1 MANNLMDYLPDYY
14 DGVYE
19 MEAIMHAQ
27 SGVLDEMD
35 DRQMRTLLNE
45 FVIQTDLRGISVFED
60 QIGVIPEPGDTLQD
74 RQNWVLM
81 RLLPPHPITLRYL
94 RELFKTLNIPAEV
107 SVFHPKRE
115 VIVEANQGKITNKQ
129 IDNVKYILNVYLP
142 ANMIYQIQIKLP
154 DAKISDHLKIGI
166 GNMLGAHLIAPVKP
180 DYIEQIT
187 NTKSAISNE
196 ANCGIGQWYKVD
208 ALVLANTA
216 QFENKEVI

>member
-27 SGVLDEMD
+27 GGVLDEMD

-74 RQNWVLM
+74 RQNRVLM
-81 RLLPPHPITLRYL
+81 RLLPPRPITIRYL
-94 RELFKTLNIPAEV
+94 RELFKTLKIPAEV
-107 SVFHPKRE
+107 YVIRPRRE
-115 VIVEANQGKITNKQ
+115 AVVEANQGDITNKQ

-154 DAKISDHLKIGI
+154 DAKISDQLKIGI
-166 GNMLGAHLIAPVKP
+166 GILAGVHLVAPVNP
-180 DYIEQIT
+180 GDIDQIT
-187 NTKSAISNE
+187 NTKSNISNV
-196 ANCGIGQWYKVD
+196 ATYGIGAWYKID
-208 ALVLANTA
+208 ALVLADMM
-216 QFENKEVI
+216 QYENKGK

>member
-27 SGVLDEMD
+27 GGVLDEMD
-35 DRQMRTLLNE
+35 DRQLRTLLNE
-45 FVIQTDLRGISVFED
+45 FVIKTDIHGISVFED

-74 RQNWVLM
+74 RQNRVLM

-94 RELFKTLNIPAEV
+94 REVFKTLKIPAEV
-107 SVFHPKRE
+107 SVFRPKRE
-115 VIVEANQGKITNKQ
+115 AIVEANQGKIGNKQ

-154 DAKISDHLKIGI
+154 DAKISDDLKISI
-166 GNMLGAHLIAPVKP
+166 GNMLGVHLIAPVNP
-180 DYIEQIT
+180 DYIDQIT
-187 NTKSAISNE
+187 NTKSEIRNGATY
-196 ANCGIGQWYKVD
+196 GTGQWYKID
-208 ALVLANTA
+208 ALVLADMT
-216 QFENKEVI
+216 QYENKGK

>member
-1 MANNLMDYLPDYY
+1 MDYLPDYY

-27 SGVLDEMD
+27 GGVLDEMD

-45 FVIQTDLRGISVFED
+45 FVIKTDIRGISVFED

-74 RQNWVLM
+74 RQNRVLM

-94 RELFKTLNIPAEV
+94 REVFKTLKIPAEV
-107 SVFHPKRE
+107 SVFRPKRE
-115 VIVEANQGKITNKQ
+115 AIVEANKGEITNKQ
-129 IDNVKYILNVYLP
+129 IDNVKYVLNVYLP

-154 DAKISDHLKIGI
+154 DVKISDQLKIGI
-166 GNMLGAHLIAPVKP
+166 GTMLGAHLIAPVNS
-180 DYIEQIT
+180 DYIDQIT
-187 NTKSAISNE
+187 NTKSDISNK
-196 ANCGIGQWYKVD
+196 AIYGIGAWYKID

-216 QFENKEVI
+216 QFENKGK

>member
-27 SGVLDEMD
+27 GGVLDEMD

-45 FVIQTDLRGISVFED
+45 FVIKTDIRGISVFED
-60 QIGVIPEPGDTLQD
+60 QIGVIPEPEDSLED
-74 RQNWVLM
+74 RQNRVLM

-94 RELFKTLNIPAEV
+94 REVFKTLKIPAEV
-107 SVFHPKRE
+107 SVFRPKRE
-115 VIVEANQGKITNKQ
+115 AIVEANKGEISNKQ

-154 DAKISDHLKIGI
+154 DAKILDQLKIGI
-166 GNMLGAHLIAPVKP
+166 GILAGVHLAASVNP
-180 DYIEQIT
+180 DDIDQIT
-187 NTKSAISNE
+187 NTKSDISNE

-208 ALVLANTA
+208 ALVLADMT
-216 QFENKEVI
+216 QYESKGK

>member
-27 SGVLDEMD
+27 GGVLDEMD

-60 QIGVIPEPGDTLQD
+60 QIGVIPEPGDSLQD
-74 RQNWVLM
+74 RQNRVLM
-81 RLLPPHPITLRYL
+81 RLLPPHPITIRYL
-94 RELFKTLNIPAEV
+94 RELFKTLKIPAEV
-107 SVFHPKRE
+107 YVIRPRRE
-115 VIVEANQGKITNKQ
+115 AVVEANKGEITNKQ

-154 DAKISDHLKIGI
+154 DAKISDQLKIGI
-166 GNMLGAHLIAPVKP
+166 GILAGVHLAAPVNS
-180 DYIEQIT
+180 DYIDSIT
-187 NTKSAISNE
+187 NTKSNISTKVNYD
-196 ANCGIGQWYKVD
+196 IGAWYKVD

-216 QFENKEVI
+216 QFESKGK

>member
-27 SGVLDEMD
+27 GGVLDEMD

-45 FVIQTDLRGISVFED
+45 FVIQTDLRGIAVFED

-74 RQNWVLM
+74 RQNRVLM
-81 RLLPPHPITLRYL
+81 RLLPPRPITIRYL
-94 RELFKTLNIPAEV
+94 RELFKTLKIPAEV
-107 SVFHPKRE
+107 YVIRPRRE
-115 VIVEANQGKITNKQ
+115 AVVEANKGEITNKQ

-154 DAKISDHLKIGI
+154 DAKISDQLKIGI
-166 GNMLGAHLIAPVKP
+166 GTMLGAHLIASVDP
-180 DYIEQIT
+180 DYIDQIT

-208 ALVLANTA
+208 ALVLADMM
-216 QFENKEVI
+216 QYENKGK

>member
-27 SGVLDEMD
+27 GGVLDEMD
-35 DRQMRTLLNE
+35 DRQLRTLLNE
-45 FVIQTDLRGISVFED
+45 FVIKTDIHGISVFED

-74 RQNWVLM
+74 RQNRVLM

-94 RELFKTLNIPAEV
+94 REVFKTLKIPAEV
-107 SVFHPKRE
+107 SVFRPKRE
-115 VIVEANQGKITNKQ
+115 AIVEANKGEITNKQ

-154 DAKISDHLKIGI
+154 DANIFDQLKIGI
-166 GNMLGAHLIAPVKP
+166 GNILGAHLIAPVNS
-180 DYIEQIT
+180 DYIDQIT
-187 NTKSAISNE
+187 NTKSDISTKVNY
-196 ANCGIGQWYKVD
+196 GIGQWYKVD
-208 ALVLANTA
+208 GLVLANTA
-216 QFENKEVI
+216 QFESKGK

>member
-27 SGVLDEMD
+27 GGVLDEMD

-60 QIGVIPEPGDTLQD
+60 QIGVIPEPGDSLED
-74 RQNWVLM
+74 RQNRVLM
-81 RLLPPHPITLRYL
+81 RLLPPRPITIRYL
-94 RELFKTLNIPAEV
+94 RELFKTLKIPAEV
-107 SVFHPKRE
+107 YVIRPRRE
-115 VIVEANQGKITNKQ
+115 AVVEANQGDITNKQ

-154 DAKISDHLKIGI
+154 DAKISDQLKIGI
-166 GNMLGAHLIAPVKP
+166 GTMLGAHLIAPVNS
-180 DYIEQIT
+180 DYIDQIT

-208 ALVLANTA
+208 ALVLADMM
-216 QFENKEVI
+216 QYENKGK

>member
-27 SGVLDEMD
+27 GGVLDEMD

-74 RQNWVLM
+74 RQNRVLM
-81 RLLPPHPITLRYL
+81 RLLPPRPITIRYL
-94 RELFKTLNIPAEV
+94 REFFKTLKIPAEV
-107 SVFHPKRE
+107 YVIRPRRE
-115 VIVEANQGKITNKQ
+115 AVVEANQGDITNKQ

-154 DAKISDHLKIGI
+154 DAKISDQLKIGI
-166 GNMLGAHLIAPVKP
+166 GILAGVHLAAPVNP
-180 DYIEQIT
+180 GDIDQIT
-187 NTKSAISNE
+187 NTKSDIINE

-216 QFENKEVI
+216 QFESKGK

>member
-27 SGVLDEMD
+27 GGVLDEMD

-45 FVIQTDLRGISVFED
+45 FVIKTDIHGISVFED

-74 RQNWVLM
+74 RQNRVLM

-94 RELFKTLNIPAEV
+94 REVFKTLKIPAEV
-107 SVFHPKRE
+107 SVFRPKRE
-115 VIVEANQGKITNKQ
+115 AIVEANKGEISNKQ
-129 IDNVKYILNVYLP
+129 INNVKYILNVYLP

-154 DAKISDHLKIGI
+154 DAKISDQLKIGVGI
-166 GNMLGAHLIAPVKP
+166 LAGAHLIAPVNS
-180 DYIEQIT
+180 DYIDQIT
-187 NTKSAISNE
+187 NTKSEIRNGATY
-196 ANCGIGQWYKVD
+196 GIGQWYKVG
-208 ALVLANTA
+208 ALVLADMT
-216 QFENKEVI
+216 QYENKGK

>member
-27 SGVLDEMD
+27 GGVLDEMD

-45 FVIQTDLRGISVFED
+45 FVIKTDIRGISVFED
-60 QIGVIPEPGDTLQD
+60 QIGVIPEPGDSLED
-74 RQNWVLM
+74 RQNRVLM

-94 RELFKTLNIPAEV
+94 RELFKTLKIPAEV
-107 SVFHPKRE
+107 SVFRPKRE
-115 VIVEANQGKITNKQ
+115 AIVEANKGEITNKQ

-154 DAKISDHLKIGI
+154 DAKISDQLKIGI
-166 GNMLGAHLIAPVKP
+166 GILAGAHLIAPVNS
-180 DYIEQIT
+180 DYIDQIT
-187 NTKSAISNE
+187 NTKSGISNE
-196 ANCGIGQWYKVD
+196 ANCGIGQWYKGD

-216 QFENKEVI
+216 QFESKGK

>member
-1 MANNLMDYLPDYY
+1 MDYLPDYY

-27 SGVLDEMD
+27 GGVLDEMD

-74 RQNWVLM
+74 RQNRVLM
-81 RLLPPHPITLRYL
+81 RLLPPRPITIRYL
-94 RELFKTLNIPAEV
+94 RELFKTLKIPVEV
-107 SVFHPKRE
+107 SVFRPRRE
-115 VIVEANQGKITNKQ
+115 AIAKANKGEITNKQ

-154 DAKISDHLKIGI
+154 DAKITDQLKIGI
-166 GNMLGAHLIAPVKP
+166 GILAGAHLIAPVNS
-180 DYIEQIT
+180 DYIDQIT
-187 NTKSAISNE
+187 NTKSEIRNGATY
-196 ANCGIGQWYKVD
+196 GTGQWYKID
-208 ALVLANTA
+208 ALVLADMT
-216 QFENKEVI
+216 QFENKGK